1 MPATPGAFLEV
12 YCTGLG
18 TVIPAV
24 ADGAA
29 PSSSPLSMTVRGPS
43 VTIGGLPATV
53 LFSGL
58 TPGIAGLYVVDVQIP
73 ANVTTGNAVP
83 ITLTIAGVVSNTVT
97 VAIQ

>member
-1 MPATPGAFLEV
+1 MT
-12 YCTGLG
+12 T
-18 TVIPAV
+18 AV
-24 ADGAA
+24 QGW
-29 PSSSPLSMTVRGPS
+29 PVRS
-43 VTIGGLPATV
+43 VTIGGLPVTV

-73 ANVTTGNAVP
+73 STVGIGNAIP